1 MRRGAGG
8 ALHRSSGITPG
19 RPLPTTGLCAHPA
32 ALHFFYPHFSASPT
46 LPGQHDRSV
55 YSPGWEKLIAI
66 IVGIKEWVVPQDKA
80 FFDLF
85 DEMARTVVVA
95 ADLLVDFIENFEDV
109 KEKCRQVKELEHQGD
124 DITHQ
129 IYEQLNRTFIT
140 PLEPEEIS
148 RLASAL
154 DDILDYI
161 DGTAQQMYSYGITET
176 DDSMIQLAKL
186 IQLSVIEIEKAVTGI
201 RSIKDPGL
209 IEERCI
215 EVNRLENIA
224 DNVLGHAIMDIFKTK
239 DAITI
244 IKLKDIYE
252 NLEMATDKCE
262 DVANVLS
269 DIAIRHS

>member
-1 MRRGAGG
+1 M
-8 ALHRSSGITPG
+8 
-19 RPLPTTGLCAHPA
+19 
-32 ALHFFYPHFSASPT
+32 
-46 LPGQHDRSV
+46 
-55 YSPGWEKLIAI
+55 
-66 IVGIKEWVVPQDKA
+66 GIKEWVVPQDKV

-85 DEMARTVVVA
+85 DRMAQTVVSA
-95 ADLLVDFIENFEDV
+95 ADLLVDFVENFEDV
-109 KEKCRQVKELEHQGD
+109 KGKCHRMKQIEHRGD
-124 DITHQ
+124 EITHE

-176 DDSMIQLAKL
+176 DDQMIELAKL

-201 RSIKDPGL
+201 RTIKNPVL

-215 EVNRLENIA
+215 EVNRLENVA
-224 DNVLGHAIMDIFKTK
+224 DNVLNHAIMDLFKTK

>member
-1 MRRGAGG
+1 
-8 ALHRSSGITPG
+8 
-19 RPLPTTGLCAHPA
+19 
-32 ALHFFYPHFSASPT
+32 
-46 LPGQHDRSV
+46 
-55 YSPGWEKLIAI
+55 
-66 IVGIKEWVVPQDKA
+66 VGIKEWVVPQDKA

-85 DEMARTVVVA
+85 DEMAKTVVSA
-95 ADLLVDFIENFEDV
+95 ADLLVEFVENFENV
-109 KEKCRQVKELEHQGD
+109 KEQCHRMKQLEHRGD

-148 RLASAL
+148 RLASAM

-161 DGTAQQMYSYGITET
+161 DGSTQQMYSYGITET
-176 DDSMIQLAKL
+176 DDSMVQLAKL
-186 IQLSVIEIEKAVTGI
+186 IQLSVIEIEKAIAGI

-224 DNVLGHAIMDIFKTK
+224 DTVLGHAIMDLFKTN

-252 NLEMATDKCE
+252 NLEVATDKCE

-269 DIAIRHS
+269 DIAIRHT

>member
-1 MRRGAGG
+1 
-8 ALHRSSGITPG
+8 
-19 RPLPTTGLCAHPA
+19 
-32 ALHFFYPHFSASPT
+32 
-46 LPGQHDRSV
+46 
-55 YSPGWEKLIAI
+55 
-66 IVGIKEWVVPQDKA
+66 VGIKEWVVPQDKA

-85 DEMARTVVVA
+85 DEMAGTVVAA
-95 ADLLVDFIENFEDV
+95 ADLLVDFVENFEDV

-176 DDSMIQLAKL
+176 DDSMIELAKL
-186 IQLSVIEIEKAVTGI
+186 IQLSVVEIEKAVTGI

-224 DNVLGHAIMDIFKTK
+224 DNVLGHAIMDLFKTK